1 MGKTGFSLVLALFL
15 VTVVASSERKCI
27 LTGDWQND
35 LGSNM
40 TISAVNGAGQF
51 SGLYLTAVSATEK
64 PILVSPLNGS
74 QHVDNLEQPTF
85 GFTVKWSFSDSTTV
99 FVGQCFTDDH
109 GKETLQT
116 MWLLRDKAKSMD
128 DNWNA
133 TTVDSTTVFVGQCFV
148 DDKGKE
154 TLKTMWLLR
163 EEVGS
168 PGDGWRATRVGTNV
182 FTRKR
187 NVERGKILQQH
198 SPPCDAPTPTPT
210 AQ

>member
-1 MGKTGFSLVLALFL
+1 MMGKVAFSLLLALAL
-15 VTVVASSERKCI
+15 VTLGVSSERKCI

-51 SGLYLTAVSATEK
+51 SGLYCTAVSDTEK

-133 TTVDSTTVFVGQCFV
+133 T
-148 DDKGKE
+148 
-154 TLKTMWLLR
+154 M
-163 EEVGS
+163 
-168 PGDGWRATRVGTNV
+168 
-182 FTRKR
+182 
-187 NVERGKILQQH
+187 
-198 SPPCDAPTPTPT
+198 
-210 AQ
+210 

>member
-1 MGKTGFSLVLALFL
+1 MMGKVAFSLLLALAL
-15 VTVVASSERKCI
+15 VTLGVSSGRKCI
-27 LTGDWQND
+27 LTGAWQNE

-51 SGLYLTAVSATEK
+51 SGLYLTAVSAAEK
-64 PILVSPLNGS
+64 PILESPLNGS

-85 GFTVKWSFSDSTTV
+85 GFTVKWSFSDST
-99 FVGQCFTDDH
+99 
-109 GKETLQT
+109 
-116 MWLLRDKAKSMD
+116 A
-128 DNWNA
+128 
-133 TTVDSTTVFVGQCFV
+133 VFVGQCFV

>member
-1 MGKTGFSLVLALFL
+1 MMGKVAFSLLLALAL
-15 VTVVASSERKCI
+15 VTLGVSSERKCI

-51 SGLYLTAVSATEK
+51 SGLYCTAVSDTEK

-133 TTVDSTTVFVGQCFV
+133 TMSVQTFS
-148 DDKGKE
+148 
-154 TLKTMWLLR
+154 L
-163 EEVGS
+163 GS
-168 PGDGWRATRVGTNV
+168 RCRTWANP
-182 FTRKR
+182 
-187 NVERGKILQQH
+187 
-198 SPPCDAPTPTPT
+198 
-210 AQ
+210 